1 MENES
6 VIGLETTEKLNPRKG
21 LNAAGWRYAIVAVI
35 ILIVQLAVIV
45 GAQLILERDT
55 YNDNL
60 VNVSFVSVI
69 VSVDI
74 FGVLSAILLCLKLPK
89 STIPKNKL
97 KVGEFIMGILY
108 CAGLCYGGSI
118 VGSTIHTVI
127 STLQGNAN
135 EPSGIAEL
143 MMNSGFFMRV
153 LTVGILAPIFEE
165 LIFRKILIDHIAKY
179 GKTLS
184 IITSGLMFGLFHGN
198 FQQCFFAA
206 MIGMFFAYIY
216 LRTGNILYTIAYHM
230 IINCTTSIGTL
241 YFTQNVLKLVS
252 DGNYEEFVEKVM
264 DNPAVAATPILM
276 FLVWMGLLG
285 TVAILGVIFF
295 FINLRKLKRALPNDE
310 GTPGVK
316 ESIKT
321 IFSSWGMWLFF
332 AYCVFLFVNS
342 YFSIL

>member
-1 MENES
+1 MENEN
-6 VIGLETTEKLNPRKG
+6 IIELEARETLNPKKG
-21 LNAAGWRYAIVAVI
+21 LNSAGWRYSIVAVI
-35 ILIVQLAVIV
+35 ILIAQLVVII
-45 GAQLILERDT
+45 GAQLILGSDK
-55 YNDNL
+55 YMDNR
-60 VNVSFVSVI
+60 VNVSFISVI

-89 STIPKNKL
+89 TTIPKNRL

-108 CAGLCYGGSI
+108 CAGLCYGGSL
-118 VGSTIHTVI
+118 VGSTVHTTI
-127 STLQGNAN
+127 TTLQGNTADT
-135 EPSGIAEL
+135 SSIAEL
-143 MMNSGFFMRV
+143 MLNSGFFMRV

-179 GKTLS
+179 GKTLA

-206 MIGMFFAYIY
+206 MLGMFFAYIY

-241 YFTQNVLKLVS
+241 YFTQNVLKLVG
-252 DGNYEEFVEKVM
+252 DGNYEEFVEKVI
-264 DNPAVAATPILM
+264 DNPAIAATPILM

-316 ESIKT
+316 ESIKI
-321 IFSSWGMWLFF
+321 IFSSWGMWIFF
-332 AYCVFLFVNS
+332 AYCIFLFLNS
-342 YFSIL
+342 YIGIL